1 MLEISNICAGYGNKI
16 SIKNISLRFNKGN
29 VYAILGPN
37 GSGKSTL
44 LKTIDKIIKPKEGV
58 IYIKKEDVQN
68 LSRKKLAKNIAYLPQ
83 KNSTSASSTVFE
95 TILLGRKPYI
105 IFEPRQEDLKLVENI
120 IYIFGLKYFSFRN
133 VGELSGGELQKVLIA
148 RALAQQPKILLLDE
162 PINHLD
168 PKNQIEI
175 LKVLKKITSELGIIT
190 IIVLHDLNLAFKFA
204 DYFIFMKQGKI
215 YAKGD
220 LSSIEDKIIKEVY
233 DIRVK
238 ILNVGRSKLLVI
250 DE

>member
-105 IFEPRQEDLKLVENI
+105 IFEPRQEDLN
-120 IYIFGLKYFSFRN
+120 
-133 VGELSGGELQKVLIA
+133 
-148 RALAQQPKILLLDE
+148 
-162 PINHLD
+162 
-168 PKNQIEI
+168 
-175 LKVLKKITSELGIIT
+175 
-190 IIVLHDLNLAFKFA
+190 
-204 DYFIFMKQGKI
+204 
-215 YAKGD
+215 
-220 LSSIEDKIIKEVY
+220 
-233 DIRVK
+233 
-238 ILNVGRSKLLVI
+238 
-250 DE
+250 